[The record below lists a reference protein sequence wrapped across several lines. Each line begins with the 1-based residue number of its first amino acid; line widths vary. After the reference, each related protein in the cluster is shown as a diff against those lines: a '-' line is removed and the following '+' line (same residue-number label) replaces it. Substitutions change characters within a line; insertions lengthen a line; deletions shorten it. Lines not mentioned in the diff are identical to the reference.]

1 MVTFKDGTTTLGSA
15 PLDAT
20 AHATISTASLAKGNH
35 VITASYA
42 GDGNF
47 TGSNSI
53 VYGQTITGSAATL
66 RLADVLPGAV
76 SAAPAT
82 SGKSA
87 ITPATVHGVLANS
100 DSATSHVDAF
110 FALASRLNRRIS
122 RAASLHML
130 IAGDDDASAIS

>member
-35 VITASYA
+35 VITASYV

-53 VYGQTITGSAATL
+53 VYGQTITGPAVAL
-66 RLADVLPGAV
+66 QLADVLPGAV
-76 SAAPAT
+76 PAAPAT
-82 SGKSA
+82 AGKSPIPPVA
-87 ITPATVHGVLANS
+87 VTRGSS
-100 DSATSHVDAF
+100 DSATVHVDSF
-110 FALASRLNRRIS
+110 FALAAKIHRRVSHAAITHVLSSGDEDSFTIS
-122 RAASLHML
+122 
-130 IAGDDDASAIS
+130 